1 MKGRGRVLVKLRA
14 DWEYVEEA
22 QSECN
27 VITWIMTKLCMCQML
42 CRQWFTV
49 HVKGTFAHTL
59 LTIEPGF
66 HVSFR

>member
-1 MKGRGRVLVKLRA
+1 MKLRA

-49 HVKGTFAHTL
+49 HVKGTFVHTL
-59 LTIEPGF
+59 LTIESGF